1 MAKMEKSVL
10 AEENFS
16 EFEEENA
23 VRGGENSRQFDEETT
38 FSVQKRVH
46 QCQYENV
53 DNKQKC
59 NIKNLQ
65 VIGVDILS
73 MIQNLEIGFASAFA
87 RSGISDAPV
96 GNTDMSELVSE
107 LYEQIQL
114 CLSELKQLCSYY
126 SFADPEGTCYN
137 DVGVLES
144 LDLIRQNQQSSSPY
158 QEDSDLGKEL
168 SAKIFEIVKLKSDNL
183 LKEIELEALRHRQK
197 ELETQVSSVEKE
209 KSQLE
214 ENMEIMRREV
224 AVTAKFLDDL
234 RSEMM
239 DLDGNMDSQISAN
252 RILVK
257 KSSELGNGKQEAQVH
272 VSELEE
278 ENLLLSDRLSQLE
291 EQLRYLT
298 DERESLYMEVQTP
311 ESEAMKF
318 KDEKIRSEDEME
330 AHKVDRKQKIE
341 EMQKQWSEVQ
351 EECEYLKTENRKLI
365 EECGVLQK
373 ANGELRKENMELH
386 ERCLAWET
394 ESKESEKVFS
404 NILNKVVNLQ
414 RENQL
419 LEEEILAQ
427 LQKKILLQDE
437 ILALKETISDTKFEN
452 EMLEAS
458 FVMLSR
464 DYEELE
470 AETTFFVQKIV
481 NTCKCSKVTLE
492 EALGIRETWLKNK
505 LADSMRENHIQVDD
519 NQNCNNESATFMGI
533 ELAEALEADD
543 MCNAQLNSLLSK
555 ELSIHLDVP
564 EKSTGEGA
572 AAAKERCLLLTVE
585 QDSEHISSV
594 KHKLGT
600 FLGSSKG

>member
-1 MAKMEKSVL
+1 MGKMEKSVL

-16 EFEEENA
+16 DFEEENA
-23 VRGGENSRQFDEETT
+23 VKEGENSRQFDEETT
-38 FSVQKRVH
+38 FSFQKKLH
-46 QCQYENV
+46 QCQNENV
-53 DNKQKC
+53 DNKQNC

-87 RSGISDAPV
+87 GSGISDAPV
-96 GNTDMSELVSE
+96 RNTGMSKLVLE
-107 LYEQIQL
+107 LYERIQL
-114 CLSELKQLCSYY
+114 CISELKQLCNYY
-126 SFADPEGTCYN
+126 SFVDPEGTCGYN

-144 LDLIRQNQQSSSPY
+144 SDLIRQSQQSSSPY

-257 KSSELGNGKQEAQVH
+257 KSSELGNGKQEAEVH

-278 ENLLLSDRLSQLE
+278 ENLLLSDRLSHLE

-351 EECEYLKTENRKLI
+351 EEC
-365 EECGVLQK
+365 
-373 ANGELRKENMELH
+373 
-386 ERCLAWET
+386 
-394 ESKESEKVFS
+394 
-404 NILNKVVNLQ
+404 
-414 RENQL
+414 
-419 LEEEILAQ
+419 
-427 LQKKILLQDE
+427 
-437 ILALKETISDTKFEN
+437 
-452 EMLEAS
+452 
-458 FVMLSR
+458 
-464 DYEELE
+464 
-470 AETTFFVQKIV
+470 
-481 NTCKCSKVTLE
+481 
-492 EALGIRETWLKNK
+492 
-505 LADSMRENHIQVDD
+505 
-519 NQNCNNESATFMGI
+519 
-533 ELAEALEADD
+533 
-543 MCNAQLNSLLSK
+543 
-555 ELSIHLDVP
+555 
-564 EKSTGEGA
+564 
-572 AAAKERCLLLTVE
+572 
-585 QDSEHISSV
+585 
-594 KHKLGT
+594 
-600 FLGSSKG
+600 